1 MGKSL
6 AVKNEIIADLKQ
18 TLSESQLV
26 IAIDYTG
33 LTVAEITDLR
43 RRLRPKGSS
52 CQVAKNT
59 LMRIAVEGNDTWQ
72 PIQEL
77 LTGTSAFLFVQEDIG
92 GAIKAYQEFQK
103 VSKKT
108 ELRGGVMEGRVLK
121 EADVKALADL
131 PSKEQLMAQIAG
143 AINGVATKLAVGINQ
158 VPTSI
163 ARGLKA
169 YAEKDG
175 DSAAVEA
182 EAPAQAEAEAPA
194 QPEAEAP
201 AQPEA
206 EAPAQPEAEAPAQ
219 PEAEAPAQPEST
231 SA

>member
-6 AVKNEIIADLKQ
+6 AVKNEIIADLKK
-18 TLSESQLV
+18 TLSESQLAIV
-26 IAIDYTG
+26 IDYKS

-59 LMRIAVEGNDTWQ
+59 LMRIAVDGNETWQ

-103 VSKKT
+103 ATKKT
-108 ELRGGVMEGRVLK
+108 QLRGGVMEGRVLR

-169 YAEKDG
+169 YAEKDQNG
-175 DSAAVEA
+175 DSVEA
-182 EAPAQAEAEAPA
+182 EVEAPAEAETVVVVS
-194 QPEAEAP
+194 AE
-201 AQPEA
+201 
-206 EAPAQPEAEAPAQ
+206 
-219 PEAEAPAQPEST
+219 
-231 SA
+231 

>member
-6 AVKNEIIADLKQ
+6 AVKNEIIAGLKQ

-43 RRLRPKGSS
+43 RRLRPKGST

-59 LMRIAVEGNDTWQ
+59 LMRIAVEGNQTWQ

-77 LTGTSAFLFVQEDIG
+77 LTGTSAFMFVQEDIG

-103 VSKKT
+103 ASKKS

-143 AINGVATKLAVGINQ
+143 ALNGVATKLAVGINQ

-175 DSAAVEA
+175 GSVEVEA
-182 EAPAQAEAEAPA
+182 EAQA
-194 QPEAEAP
+194 QPEAEAQP
-201 AQPEA
+201 EAQPEA
-206 EAPAQPEAEAPAQ
+206 EAQAQPEAEPEAEAQEQ
-219 PEAEAPAQPEST
+219 PEAEST

>member
-18 TLSESQLV
+18 TLSESQLAIV
-26 IAIDYTG
+26 IDYTG

-59 LMRIAVEGNDTWQ
+59 LMRIAVEGNETWQ

-77 LTGTSAFLFVQEDIG
+77 LTGTSAFVFVQEDIG

-175 DSAAVEA
+175 GSAEVEP
-182 EAPAQAEAEAPA
+182 EAQA
-194 QPEAEAP
+194 QPEAEAQ

-206 EAPAQPEAEAPAQ
+206 EAQAQPEAETQAE
-219 PEAEAPAQPEST
+219 PEAE
-231 SA
+231 SASA